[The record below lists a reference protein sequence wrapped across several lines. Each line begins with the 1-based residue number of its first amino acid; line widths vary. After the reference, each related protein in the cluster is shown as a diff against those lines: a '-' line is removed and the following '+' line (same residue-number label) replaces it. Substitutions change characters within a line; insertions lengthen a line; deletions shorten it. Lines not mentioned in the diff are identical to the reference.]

1 MPNNHTT
8 HFSEVDYD
16 SLEAVARERDGH
28 MFTVC
33 NLNAGMFRTLRHMLD
48 QVSRDDLLSA
58 WLEEFGRLFP
68 KYHAEL
74 MQQLGEEDFDA
85 RKALVKK
92 FIEAK
97 VTKNTNWLRQF
108 RAIANSML

>member
-1 MPNNHTT
+1 MSNNHTT
-8 HFSEVDYD
+8 HFPEVDYD

-28 MFTVC
+28 MFMVC
-33 NLNAGMFRTLRHMLD
+33 NLNAGMFRSLRHMLD
-48 QVSRDDLLSA
+48 QVSREDLLGA

-74 MQQLGEEDFDA
+74 MEQLGEEGFDA
-85 RKALVKK
+85 RKAMVKR

-97 VTKNTNWLRQF
+97 VIKNTNWLRQF